1 MSLVS
6 LLFLLTTINDKIK
19 ESIIVNTRWDFLIWF
34 LLGILF
40 VIYVIFSLSTI
51 KYQLRLIITHLNIN
65 EEPSKVPDEEIERE
79 LEEDKKG

>member
-1 MSLVS
+1 M
-6 LLFLLTTINDKIK
+6 
-19 ESIIVNTRWDFLIWF
+19 IWF

>member
-1 MSLVS
+1 M
-6 LLFLLTTINDKIK
+6 
-19 ESIIVNTRWDFLIWF
+19 IWF

-51 KYQLRLIITHLNIN
+51 KYQLRLINTHLNIN